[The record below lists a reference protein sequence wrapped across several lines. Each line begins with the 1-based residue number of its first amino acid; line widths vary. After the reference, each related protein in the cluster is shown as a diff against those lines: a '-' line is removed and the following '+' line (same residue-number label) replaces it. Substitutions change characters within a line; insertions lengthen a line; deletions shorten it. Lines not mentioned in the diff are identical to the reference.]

1 MKEASPALV
10 ILIGF
15 IILGIAYAPLKNASQ
30 NKDASGSDNPSSIQ
44 KSNNSFFGFGNQN
57 SNQTEED
64 KIKNTEKEI
73 KDLEKEVQKKIEES
87 TRSPY
92 HGKVTLSS
100 ISKPWDGDPSK
111 EYIYLYTNLDKNEEV
126 NITGWYFKSEVTG
139 NFVFI
144 GGASLLP
151 FPFSKNES
159 NVVLKNGDRA
169 IITKGFSPIG
179 ISFRT
184 NKCTGYFEENRTFY
198 PNLSTEC
205 PRIDTTKLPRF
216 STNLDRNDEC
226 VDLLERLPRCK
237 TVDSEYIRDLPDTVV
252 RECKTYMQTQ
262 VNYNSC
268 VAKHFSDTNFP
279 GNEYRIFLNKF
290 GPLWRDKREKVNLYD
305 QNGLIVDTFTI
316 DY

>member
-15 IILGIAYAPLKNASQ
+15 IILGIAYAPLKKAAENREA
-30 NKDASGSDNPSSIQ
+30 NGGNNPSSIQ
-44 KSNNSFFGFGNQN
+44 SNNNSFFGFGNQN
-57 SNQTEED
+57 SNQTPEEE
-64 KIKNTEKEI
+64 IKNTERKIEN
-73 KDLEKEVQKKIEES
+73 LEEEVQKKIEES

-92 HGKVTLSS
+92 YGKVTLSS
-100 ISKPWDGDPSK
+100 LSKSWDGDPSK
-111 EYIYLYTNLDKNEEV
+111 EYIYLYTNLGKDEEV

-198 PNLSTEC
+198 PSLSTEC
-205 PRIDTTKLPRF
+205 PLIEDDKLPKF
-216 STNLDRNDEC
+216 SNDLDRNDEC
-226 VDLLERLPRCK
+226 MDLLESLSRCT
-237 TVDSEYIRDLPDTVV
+237 TVNSEYIRDLPDTVSSS
-252 RECKTYMQTQ
+252 CKTYMQTQ
-262 VNYNSC
+262 INYNSC

-290 GPLWRDKREKVNLYD
+290 GPLWREKREKVNLYD
-305 QNGLIVDTFTI
+305 KNGLIVDTFTVN
-316 DY
+316 Y